1 MYFIVKHVHVF
12 LVIVSITLFQFRYWR
27 HRYFNIQPMPLLT
40 VMPHVIDTLLLVTGI
55 GLAWAAGFTLFN
67 SDWLLVKLLALLVYI
82 IMGYLA
88 MKKTASTQW
97 FAYLIATAAV
107 CYMLIIATTK
117 QPWPVS

>member
-12 LVIVSITLFQFRYWR
+12 LVIVSITFFQFRYWR

-40 VMPHVIDTLLLVTGI
+40 VMPHVIDTLLLITGI
-55 GLAWAAGFTLFN
+55 ALAWAAGFTLFN
-67 SDWLLVKLLALLVYI
+67 SNWLLVKLLALLVYI

-88 MKKTASTQW
+88 MKKTASLQW